1 MIRPPTS
8 GIALPDTRGAVAKGW
23 FIGYCV
29 TGGLFVLAAAT
40 TLVLYPITLTSR
52 AFSAV
57 FLSMAATLLFAVA
70 SLVCLAIWQSH
81 LSATRTEL
89 ADALLR
95 AGYHG
100 VDAKRLLGRAAA
112 RAAVPSSGAVTASAA
127 SPPAGA
133 GVTLR
138 LRRERDDQGRRWL
151 LVDAA
156 PEAGQAD

>member
-8 GIALPDTRGAVAKGW
+8 GIALPDTRGAVAQSW
-23 FIGYCV
+23 FVGYCV
-29 TGGLFVLAAAT
+29 AGGLFVVAAAT

-52 AFSAV
+52 AFTAI

-100 VDAKRLLGRAAA
+100 VDAKRLLGRATA
-112 RAAVPSSGAVTASAA
+112 RAAVPASAA